1 MTTDTDT
8 NLTGLARVILTQ
20 ADRMLEQGM
29 PHQTIIMSFV
39 ATVVALAERLDVRP
53 FTVRVLKDAIKR
65 LETEN
70 ARRDR

>member
-1 MTTDTDT
+1 MTNTEPEV
-8 NLTGLARVILTQ
+8 TGLARVMLTQ

-29 PHQTIIMSFV
+29 PHQTIIVSFV
-39 ATVVALAERLDVRP
+39 ATVVALGERLDLRP